1 MSLFGLSLRPRRAKS
16 AQTAKD
22 RLQILLAHERSD
34 GSDGPD
40 YLPMLQADI
49 LAVIRKYMQIKEDEV
64 DIQMERND
72 DISSL
77 EINIEIPSAGQEKKA
92 VSTLPGKKAAA
103 RR

>member
-1 MSLFGLSLRPRRAKS
+1 MSLFGFSLRPRRAKT

-22 RLQILLAHERSD
+22 RLQILLAHERHD

-49 LAVIRKYMQIKEDEV
+49 LAVIGKYMQIKEDDV

-72 DISSL
+72 EISSL
-77 EINIEIPSAGQEKKA
+77 EINIEIPSAKQEKPVA
-92 VSTLPGKKAAA
+92 SGLRGRRA
-103 RR
+103 R